1 VIDFIHTP
9 AVNQDVIFHVSIRPN
24 ERAIVRNHFHN
35 GKWGAEERDGPS
47 VRANET
53 FEIMISA
60 DREYYKLA
68 LNGQYLGNFRHRLPL
83 HLVEYLKVSGVCG
96 IDHILIERDMSAYQQ
111 MNVNPFPQPA
121 GGLDMGIGTTSY
133 ATPSAP
139 YYPQQG
145 PQMMVSCRLEL
156 KYV

>member
-1 VIDFIHTP
+1 
-9 AVNQDVIFHVSIRPN
+9 
-24 ERAIVRNHFHN
+24 
-35 GKWGAEERDGPS
+35 
-47 VRANET
+47 
-53 FEIMISA
+53 MISA
-60 DREYYKLA
+60 DREFYKLA

-111 MNVNPFPQPA
+111 MNVNPYPQPA
-121 GGLDMGIGTTSY
+121 GGQNMGIGTSSY

-145 PQMMVSCRLEL
+145 PQMMVSCRLGLVGSSSDYSLPFRMCHFPRISPVDLHKHTLNSTESLTDTL
-156 KYV
+156 KAAIKYC